1 MINVNYIEPSM
12 RQMLDMFIFE
22 TSLLLE
28 QLDEIMIQIEK
39 EKVFTHN
46 NINETFRIMHTI
58 KGSASMMGLD
68 NISAL
73 AHSVEDLFYA
83 IREGKIEVLDND
95 LLFDLVFQSLD
106 FIRRDIDELQ
116 SRGCI
121 SSDYSNFIE
130 GIEEYVSTLELSSSI
145 KSKDNANLESTDEKE
160 AIDSNFE
167 YKEDS
172 DVVKII
178 FEQGCMM
185 ENVRA
190 FMLVFELRDYCEF
203 IDFYP
208 KDVET
213 NAESTEYIKSYGFY
227 IQFVAKEDKAIVYK
241 TIEDNLYVKEYIN
254 ISKKEIE
261 MKNTSNNDAVENKL
275 KDNNKVSKSYQ
286 NNYTEDE
293 IQEDVLNEKT
303 DMEKDSLSEE
313 NEHLPISKQSI
324 MSVNLE
330 KLDLLQNIVGEI
342 VIMESMVVNSVNSTG
357 VDIDNFNKATRQLHK
372 LTDELQDIVMSM
384 RMIQIAGVFQK
395 MHRIVRDMNKKL
407 DKNVELITIGAETEV
422 DKNVIDNLAEPFM
435 HLIRNAMDHAIEP
448 IEERIAKGKEE
459 VGKIVLSA
467 ENLGGEAVISISDD
481 GRGIMRDKIL
491 AKAKEQG
498 LLKHQINEYTD
509 DEVNSLIMT
518 PGFSTKESITE
529 FSGRGVGM
537 DIVRK
542 SIEKVGGSIE
552 VKSKQD
558 EGTTFTIKIPL
569 TLSIVEGMKF
579 KVGDSLFT
587 LPISSIRRTFKLT
600 DLNQIITEG
609 NKTELITIYGACIP
623 IIRLHKIYNIQTKV
637 TNLMHGNMIIIENEH
652 KAVCIFVDE
661 IIGNQQVVVKPF
673 PVYFNRFNIK
683 NKGLSGCTIL
693 GDGSISLIIDADS
706 IIEIY

>member
-1 MINVNYIEPSM
+1 M

-130 GIEEYVSTLELSSSI
+130 GIEEYVSTLELSSSM
-145 KSKDNANLESTDEKE
+145 KSKDNANLESKDEKE
-160 AIDSNFE
+160 VIDSNFE

-422 DKNVIDNLAEPFM
+422 DKSVIDNLAEPFM

-498 LLKHQINEYTD
+498 LLKHQSNEYTD

-637 TNLMHGNMIIIENEH
+637 TNLMNGNMIIIENEH

-693 GDGSISLIIDADS
+693 GDGSTSLIIDADS

>member
-1 MINVNYIEPSM
+1 MNYIEPSM

-130 GIEEYVSTLELSSSI
+130 GIEEYVSTLELSSSM

-160 AIDSNFE
+160 VIDSNFE

-261 MKNTSNNDAVENKL
+261 MKNTSNNDTVENKL

-422 DKNVIDNLAEPFM
+422 DKSVIDNLAEPFM

-498 LLKHQINEYTD
+498 LLKHQSNEYTD

-637 TNLMHGNMIIIENEH
+637 TNLMNGNMIIIENEH

>member
-1 MINVNYIEPSM
+1 MNYIEPSM

-130 GIEEYVSTLELSSSI
+130 GIEEYVSTLELSSSM

-160 AIDSNFE
+160 VIDSNFE

-261 MKNTSNNDAVENKL
+261 MKSTSNNDAVENKL

-422 DKNVIDNLAEPFM
+422 DKSVIDNLAEPFM

-498 LLKHQINEYTD
+498 LLKHQSNEYTD

-637 TNLMHGNMIIIENEH
+637 TNLMNGNMIIIENEH

>member
-1 MINVNYIEPSM
+1 MNYIEPSM

-22 TSLLLE
+22 TTLLLE

-68 NISAL
+68 KISAL

-130 GIEEYVSTLELSSSI
+130 GIEEYVSTLELSSSM

-160 AIDSNFE
+160 VIDSNFA

-208 KDVET
+208 KEVET

-261 MKNTSNNDAVENKL
+261 MKSTSNNDAVENKL
-275 KDNNKVSKSYQ
+275 KDNNKVSKGYQ

-293 IQEDVLNEKT
+293 LQEDVLNEKT
-303 DMEKDSLSEE
+303 DMEKDSLSGE

-422 DKNVIDNLAEPFM
+422 DKSVIDNLAEPFM

>member
-1 MINVNYIEPSM
+1 
-12 RQMLDMFIFE
+12 MFIFE

-130 GIEEYVSTLELSSSI
+130 GIEDYVSTLELSSSM

-160 AIDSNFE
+160 VIDSNFE

-208 KDVET
+208 NDVET

-422 DKNVIDNLAEPFM
+422 DKSVIDNLAEPFM

-498 LLKHQINEYTD
+498 LLKHQSNEYTD

-637 TNLMHGNMIIIENEH
+637 TNLMNGNMIIIENEH

>member
-1 MINVNYIEPSM
+1 
-12 RQMLDMFIFE
+12 
-22 TSLLLE
+22 
-28 QLDEIMIQIEK
+28 MIQIEK

-130 GIEEYVSTLELSSSI
+130 GIEEYVSTLELSSSM
-145 KSKDNANLESTDEKE
+145 KSKDNANLESKDEKE
-160 AIDSNFE
+160 VIDSNFE

-261 MKNTSNNDAVENKL
+261 MKSTSNNDAVENKL

-422 DKNVIDNLAEPFM
+422 DKSVIDNLAEPFM

-498 LLKHQINEYTD
+498 LLKHQSNEYTD

-637 TNLMHGNMIIIENEH
+637 TNLMNGNMIIIENEH

>member
-1 MINVNYIEPSM
+1 MNYIEPSM

-73 AHSVEDLFYA
+73 AHSVEDLFYV

-130 GIEEYVSTLELSSSI
+130 GIEEYVSTLELSSSM
-145 KSKDNANLESTDEKE
+145 KSKDNANLESKDEKE
-160 AIDSNFE
+160 VIDSNFE

-261 MKNTSNNDAVENKL
+261 MKSTSNNDAVENKL

-422 DKNVIDNLAEPFM
+422 DKSVIDNLAEPFM

-498 LLKHQINEYTD
+498 LLKHQSNEYTD

-637 TNLMHGNMIIIENEH
+637 TNLMNGNMIIIENEH

>member
-1 MINVNYIEPSM
+1 M

-130 GIEEYVSTLELSSSI
+130 GIEEYVSTLELSSSM
-145 KSKDNANLESTDEKE
+145 KSKDNANLESKDEKE
-160 AIDSNFE
+160 VIDSNFE

-190 FMLVFELRDYCEF
+190 FMLVSELRDYCEF

-422 DKNVIDNLAEPFM
+422 DKSVIDNLAEPFM

-498 LLKHQINEYTD
+498 LLKHQSNEYTD

-637 TNLMHGNMIIIENEH
+637 TNLMNGNMIIIENEH

>member
-1 MINVNYIEPSM
+1 M

-130 GIEEYVSTLELSSSI
+130 GIEEYVSTLELSSSM
-145 KSKDNANLESTDEKE
+145 KSKDNANLESKDEKE
-160 AIDSNFE
+160 VIDSNFE

-275 KDNNKVSKSYQ
+275 KNNNKVSKSYQ

-422 DKNVIDNLAEPFM
+422 DKSVIDNLAEPFM

-498 LLKHQINEYTD
+498 LLKHQSNEYTD

>member
-1 MINVNYIEPSM
+1 
-12 RQMLDMFIFE
+12 MFIFE

-28 QLDEIMIQIEK
+28 QLDEIMIQIER

-130 GIEEYVSTLELSSSI
+130 GIEEYVSTLELSSSM
-145 KSKDNANLESTDEKE
+145 KSKDNANLENTDEKE
-160 AIDSNFE
+160 VINSNFA

-178 FEQGCMM
+178 FEQDCMM

-227 IQFVAKEDKAIVYK
+227 IQFVAKENKEIVYK

-261 MKNTSNNDAVENKL
+261 MKSTSNNDAVENKL
-275 KDNNKVSKSYQ
+275 KDNNKVSKGYQ

-293 IQEDVLNEKT
+293 LQEDVLNEKI
-303 DMEKDSLSEE
+303 DIEKDSLSEE

-422 DKNVIDNLAEPFM
+422 DKSVIDNLAEPFM

-498 LLKHQINEYTD
+498 LLKHQSNEYTD

-579 KVGDSLFT
+579 KVGDSLFI

-683 NKGLSGCTIL
+683 NNGLSGCTIL

>member
-1 MINVNYIEPSM
+1 MNYIEPSM

-130 GIEEYVSTLELSSSI
+130 GIEEYVSTLELSSSM
-145 KSKDNANLESTDEKE
+145 KSKDNANLESKDEKE
-160 AIDSNFE
+160 VIYSNFE

-261 MKNTSNNDAVENKL
+261 MKSTSNNDAVENKL

-422 DKNVIDNLAEPFM
+422 DKSVIDNLAEPFM

-459 VGKIVLSA
+459 VAKIVLSA

-498 LLKHQINEYTD
+498 LLKHQSNEYTD

-637 TNLMHGNMIIIENEH
+637 TNLMNGNMIIIENEH

>member
-1 MINVNYIEPSM
+1 
-12 RQMLDMFIFE
+12 
-22 TSLLLE
+22 
-28 QLDEIMIQIEK
+28 MIQIEK

-130 GIEEYVSTLELSSSI
+130 GIEEYVSTLELSSSM
-145 KSKDNANLESTDEKE
+145 KSKDNANLESKDEKE
-160 AIDSNFE
+160 VIDSNFE

-422 DKNVIDNLAEPFM
+422 DKSVIDNLAEPFM

-498 LLKHQINEYTD
+498 LLKHQSNEYTD

-637 TNLMHGNMIIIENEH
+637 TNLMNGNMIIIENEH

>member
-1 MINVNYIEPSM
+1 MNYIEPSM

-130 GIEEYVSTLELSSSI
+130 GIEDYVSTLELSSSM

-160 AIDSNFE
+160 VIDSNFE

-208 KDVET
+208 NDVET

-422 DKNVIDNLAEPFM
+422 DKSVIDNLAEPFM

-498 LLKHQINEYTD
+498 LLKHQSNEYTD

-637 TNLMHGNMIIIENEH
+637 TNLMNGNMIIIENEH

>member
-1 MINVNYIEPSM
+1 M
-12 RQMLDMFIFE
+12 RPMLDMFIFE

-68 NISAL
+68 NIAAL

-83 IREGKIEVLDND
+83 IREGKIEILDSD

-106 FIRRDIDELQ
+106 FIKGDIGELQ
-116 SRGCI
+116 SGDCI
-121 SSDYSNFIE
+121 SSDYSHFIK
-130 GIEEYVSTLELSSSI
+130 GIEDYVSALELSNSM
-145 KSKDNANLESTDEKE
+145 KLKDNTSLESTDDKE
-160 AIDSNFE
+160 ITDSIFS

-172 DVVKII
+172 DIVKII

-190 FMLVFELRDYCEF
+190 FMLIFELRDYCEF
-203 IDFYP
+203 LEFYP
-208 KDVET
+208 KDVEI
-213 NAESTEYIKSYGFY
+213 NAESAEYIKNYGFY
-227 IQFVAKEDKAIVYK
+227 IQFVAKDDKIMVYK
-241 TIEDNLYVKEYIN
+241 TIQENLYVKEYIN
-254 ISKKEIE
+254 ITKKEIGI
-261 MKNTSNNDAVENKL
+261 KSTSDNDEVENKL
-275 KDNNKVSKSYQ
+275 KDNNEISTGYKNSYIK
-286 NNYTEDE
+286 EE
-293 IQEDVLNEKT
+293 LQEDILNEKT
-303 DMEKDSLSEE
+303 DIEKDSLSGE

-422 DKNVIDNLAEPFM
+422 DKSVIDNLAEPFM

-448 IEERIAKGKEE
+448 IEERIAKGKEG

-481 GRGIMRDKIL
+481 GRGIMKDKIL

-498 LLKHQINEYTD
+498 LLKHHSNEYTD

-569 TLSIVEGMKF
+569 TLSIVEGMEF

-609 NKTELITIYGACIP
+609 NKTELIMIYGVCIP
-623 IIRLHKIYNIQTKV
+623 IIRLHKIYNIQTQI

-652 KAVCIFVDE
+652 KAACIFVDE

-683 NKGLSGCTIL
+683 SNGLSGCTIL

-706 IIEIY
+706 MIEIY

>member
-1 MINVNYIEPSM
+1 MNYIEPSM

-130 GIEEYVSTLELSSSI
+130 GIEEYVSTLELSSSM
-145 KSKDNANLESTDEKE
+145 KSKDNANLESKDEKE
-160 AIDSNFE
+160 VIDSNFE

-422 DKNVIDNLAEPFM
+422 DKSVIDNLAEPFM

-448 IEERIAKGKEE
+448 IEECIAKGKEE

-498 LLKHQINEYTD
+498 LLKHQSNEYTD

-637 TNLMHGNMIIIENEH
+637 TNLMNGNMIIIENEH

>member
-1 MINVNYIEPSM
+1 MNYIEPSM

-130 GIEEYVSTLELSSSI
+130 GIEEYVGTLELSSSM

-160 AIDSNFE
+160 VIDSNFE

-407 DKNVELITIGAETEV
+407 DKSVELITIGAETEV
-422 DKNVIDNLAEPFM
+422 DKSVIDNLAEPFM

-498 LLKHQINEYTD
+498 LLKHQSNEYTD

>member
-1 MINVNYIEPSM
+1 MNYIEPSM

-130 GIEEYVSTLELSSSI
+130 GIEEYVSTLELSSSM
-145 KSKDNANLESTDEKE
+145 KSKDNANLESKDEKE
-160 AIDSNFE
+160 VIDSNFE

-357 VDIDNFNKATRQLHK
+357 IDIDNFNKATRQLHK

>member
-1 MINVNYIEPSM
+1 MNYIEPSM

-130 GIEEYVSTLELSSSI
+130 GIEEYVSTLELSSSM

-160 AIDSNFE
+160 VIDSNFE

-208 KDVET
+208 NDVET

-407 DKNVELITIGAETEV
+407 DKSVELITIGAETEV
-422 DKNVIDNLAEPFM
+422 DKSVIDNLAEPFM

-498 LLKHQINEYTD
+498 LLKHQSNEYTD

-693 GDGSISLIIDADS
+693 GDESISLIIDADS

>member
-1 MINVNYIEPSM
+1 MNYIEPSM

-130 GIEEYVSTLELSSSI
+130 GIEEYVSTLELSSSM
-145 KSKDNANLESTDEKE
+145 KSKDNANLESKDEKE
-160 AIDSNFE
+160 VIDSNFE

-261 MKNTSNNDAVENKL
+261 MKSTSNNDAVENKL

-422 DKNVIDNLAEPFM
+422 DKSVIDNLVEPFM

-498 LLKHQINEYTD
+498 LLKHQSNEYTD

-637 TNLMHGNMIIIENEH
+637 TNLMNGNMIIIENEH

>member
-1 MINVNYIEPSM
+1 MNYIEPSM

-130 GIEEYVSTLELSSSI
+130 GIEDYVSTLELSSSM

-160 AIDSNFE
+160 VIDSNFE

-208 KDVET
+208 NDVET

-261 MKNTSNNDAVENKL
+261 MKSTSNNDAVENKL

-303 DMEKDSLSEE
+303 DMEKDSLSED

-422 DKNVIDNLAEPFM
+422 DKSVIDNLAEPFM

-498 LLKHQINEYTD
+498 LLKHQSNEYTD

>member
-1 MINVNYIEPSM
+1 MNYIEPSM

-130 GIEEYVSTLELSSSI
+130 GIEEYVSTLELSSSM

-160 AIDSNFE
+160 VIDSNFE

-213 NAESTEYIKSYGFY
+213 NSESTEYIKSYGFY

-422 DKNVIDNLAEPFM
+422 DKSVIDNLAEPFM

-498 LLKHQINEYTD
+498 LLKHQSNEYTD

>member
-1 MINVNYIEPSM
+1 MNYIEPSM

-130 GIEEYVSTLELSSSI
+130 GIEEYVSTLELSSSM
-145 KSKDNANLESTDEKE
+145 KSKDNANLESKDEKE
-160 AIDSNFE
+160 VIDSNFE

-190 FMLVFELRDYCEF
+190 FMLVFELRDYYEF

-422 DKNVIDNLAEPFM
+422 DKSVIDNLAEPFM

-498 LLKHQINEYTD
+498 LLKHQSNEYTD

-637 TNLMHGNMIIIENEH
+637 TNLMNGNMIIIENEH

>member
-1 MINVNYIEPSM
+1 M

-130 GIEEYVSTLELSSSI
+130 GIEEYVSTLELSSSM

-160 AIDSNFE
+160 VIDSNFE

-208 KDVET
+208 NDVET

-422 DKNVIDNLAEPFM
+422 DKSVIDNLAEPFM

-498 LLKHQINEYTD
+498 LLKHQSNEYTD

-600 DLNQIITEG
+600 DLNQIIIEG

-637 TNLMHGNMIIIENEH
+637 TNLMNGNMIIIENEH

-706 IIEIY
+706 IIKIY

>member
-1 MINVNYIEPSM
+1 M

-130 GIEEYVSTLELSSSI
+130 GIEEYVSTLELSSSM

>member
-1 MINVNYIEPSM
+1 MNYIEPSM

-130 GIEEYVSTLELSSSI
+130 GIEEYVSTLELSSSM

-160 AIDSNFE
+160 VIDSNFE

-227 IQFVAKEDKAIVYK
+227 IQFVAKEDKARVYK

-275 KDNNKVSKSYQ
+275 KDNKVSKSYQ

-422 DKNVIDNLAEPFM
+422 DKSVIDNLAEPFM

-498 LLKHQINEYTD
+498 LLKHQSNEYTD

-637 TNLMHGNMIIIENEH
+637 TNLMNGNMIIIENEH

>member
-1 MINVNYIEPSM
+1 MNYIEPSM

-130 GIEEYVSTLELSSSI
+130 GIEEYVSTLELSSSM
-145 KSKDNANLESTDEKE
+145 KSKDNTNLESTDEKE

-261 MKNTSNNDAVENKL
+261 MKSTSNNDAVENKL

-342 VIMESMVVNSVNSTG
+342 VIMESMVVNSINSTG

-509 DEVNSLIMT
+509 NEVNSLIMT

-609 NKTELITIYGACIP
+609 SKTELITIYGACIP

>member
-1 MINVNYIEPSM
+1 
-12 RQMLDMFIFE
+12 MLDMFIFE

-116 SRGCI
+116 SRGCM

-130 GIEEYVSTLELSSSI
+130 GIEEYVSTLELSSSM
-145 KSKDNANLESTDEKE
+145 KSKDNANLESKDEKE
-160 AIDSNFE
+160 VIDSNFE

-261 MKNTSNNDAVENKL
+261 MKSTSNNDAVENKL

-422 DKNVIDNLAEPFM
+422 DKSVIDNLAEPFM

-498 LLKHQINEYTD
+498 LLKHQSNEYTD

-637 TNLMHGNMIIIENEH
+637 TNLMNGNMIIIENEH

>member
-1 MINVNYIEPSM
+1 
-12 RQMLDMFIFE
+12 MLDMFIFE

-130 GIEEYVSTLELSSSI
+130 GIEEYVSTLELSSSM

-160 AIDSNFE
+160 VIDSNFE

-208 KDVET
+208 NDVET

-407 DKNVELITIGAETEV
+407 DKSVELITIGAETEV
-422 DKNVIDNLAEPFM
+422 DKSVIDNLAEPFM

-498 LLKHQINEYTD
+498 LLKHQSNEYTD

>member
-1 MINVNYIEPSM
+1 M

-130 GIEEYVSTLELSSSI
+130 GIEEYVSTLELSSSM

-160 AIDSNFE
+160 VIDSNFE

-208 KDVET
+208 NDVET

-261 MKNTSNNDAVENKL
+261 IKNTSNNDAVENKL

-422 DKNVIDNLAEPFM
+422 DKSVIDNLAEPFM

>member
-1 MINVNYIEPSM
+1 MNYIEPSM

-83 IREGKIEVLDND
+83 IREDKIEVLDND

-130 GIEEYVSTLELSSSI
+130 GIEEYVSTLELSSSM

-160 AIDSNFE
+160 VIDSNFE
-167 YKEDS
+167 YKEGS

-422 DKNVIDNLAEPFM
+422 DKSVIDNLAEPFM

-498 LLKHQINEYTD
+498 LLKHQSNEYTD

-558 EGTTFTIKIPL
+558 EGTIFTIKIPL

-637 TNLMHGNMIIIENEH
+637 TNLMNGNMIIIENEH

>member
-1 MINVNYIEPSM
+1 M

-83 IREGKIEVLDND
+83 IREDKIEVLDND

-130 GIEEYVSTLELSSSI
+130 GIEEYVSTLELSSSM
-145 KSKDNANLESTDEKE
+145 KSKDNANLESKDEKE
-160 AIDSNFE
+160 VIDSNFE

-422 DKNVIDNLAEPFM
+422 DKSVIDNLAEPFM

-498 LLKHQINEYTD
+498 LLKHQSNEYTD

-637 TNLMHGNMIIIENEH
+637 TNLMNGNMIIIENEH

>member
-1 MINVNYIEPSM
+1 
-12 RQMLDMFIFE
+12 MFIFE

-130 GIEEYVSTLELSSSI
+130 GIEEYVSTLELSSSM

>member
-1 MINVNYIEPSM
+1 MNYIEPSM

-130 GIEEYVSTLELSSSI
+130 GIEEYVSTLELSSSM
-145 KSKDNANLESTDEKE
+145 KSKDNANLESKDEKE
-160 AIDSNFE
+160 VIDSNFE

-261 MKNTSNNDAVENKL
+261 MKSTSNNDAVENKL

-422 DKNVIDNLAEPFM
+422 DKSVIDNLAEPFM

-498 LLKHQINEYTD
+498 LLKHQSNEYTD

-529 FSGRGVGM
+529 FSGRGVDM

-637 TNLMHGNMIIIENEH
+637 TNLMNGNMIIIENEH

>member
-1 MINVNYIEPSM
+1 MNYIEPSM

-130 GIEEYVSTLELSSSI
+130 GIEEYVSTLELSSSM

-261 MKNTSNNDAVENKL
+261 MKSTSNNDAVENKL

-509 DEVNSLIMT
+509 NEVNSLIMT

>member
-1 MINVNYIEPSM
+1 MNYIEPSM

-130 GIEEYVSTLELSSSI
+130 GIEEYVSTLELSSSM
-145 KSKDNANLESTDEKE
+145 KSKDNANLESKDEKE
-160 AIDSNFE
+160 VIDSNFE

-422 DKNVIDNLAEPFM
+422 DKSVIDNLAEPFM

-498 LLKHQINEYTD
+498 LLKHQSNEYTD

>member
-1 MINVNYIEPSM
+1 MNYIEPSM

-130 GIEEYVSTLELSSSI
+130 GIEEYVSTLELSSSM

-160 AIDSNFE
+160 VIDSNFE

-190 FMLVFELRDYCEF
+190 FMLVFELRDYCKF

-208 KDVET
+208 NDVET

-261 MKNTSNNDAVENKL
+261 MKSTSNNDAVENKL

-422 DKNVIDNLAEPFM
+422 DKSVIDNLAEPFM

-498 LLKHQINEYTD
+498 LLKHQSNEYTD

>member
-1 MINVNYIEPSM
+1 M

-130 GIEEYVSTLELSSSI
+130 GIEEYVSTLELSSSM

-160 AIDSNFE
+160 VIDSNFE

-261 MKNTSNNDAVENKL
+261 MKNTSNNDTVENKL
-275 KDNNKVSKSYQ
+275 KDNYKVSKSYQ

-422 DKNVIDNLAEPFM
+422 DKSVIDNLAEPFM

-498 LLKHQINEYTD
+498 LLKHQSNEYTD

-637 TNLMHGNMIIIENEH
+637 TNLMNGNMIIIENEH

>member
-1 MINVNYIEPSM
+1 MNYIEPSM

-22 TSLLLE
+22 TTLLLE

-68 NISAL
+68 KISAL

-130 GIEEYVSTLELSSSI
+130 GIEEYVSTLELSSSM

-160 AIDSNFE
+160 VIDSNFA

-208 KDVET
+208 KEVET

-261 MKNTSNNDAVENKL
+261 MKSTSNNDAVENKL
-275 KDNNKVSKSYQ
+275 KDNNKVSKGYQ

-293 IQEDVLNEKT
+293 LQEDVLNEKT
-303 DMEKDSLSEE
+303 DIEKDSLSGE

>member
-1 MINVNYIEPSM
+1 MNYIEPSM

-28 QLDEIMIQIEK
+28 QLDEIMIQIER

-130 GIEEYVSTLELSSSI
+130 GIEEYVSTLELSSSM
-145 KSKDNANLESTDEKE
+145 KSKDNANLENTDEKE
-160 AIDSNFE
+160 VINSNFA

-178 FEQGCMM
+178 FEQDCMM

-227 IQFVAKEDKAIVYK
+227 IQFVAKENKEIVYK

-261 MKNTSNNDAVENKL
+261 MKSTSNNDAVENKL
-275 KDNNKVSKSYQ
+275 KDNNKVSKGYQ

-293 IQEDVLNEKT
+293 LQEDVLNEKI
-303 DMEKDSLSEE
+303 DIEKDSLSEE

-422 DKNVIDNLAEPFM
+422 DKSVIDNLAEPFM

-498 LLKHQINEYTD
+498 LLKHQSNEYTD

-579 KVGDSLFT
+579 KIGDSLFI

-683 NKGLSGCTIL
+683 NNGLSGCTIL